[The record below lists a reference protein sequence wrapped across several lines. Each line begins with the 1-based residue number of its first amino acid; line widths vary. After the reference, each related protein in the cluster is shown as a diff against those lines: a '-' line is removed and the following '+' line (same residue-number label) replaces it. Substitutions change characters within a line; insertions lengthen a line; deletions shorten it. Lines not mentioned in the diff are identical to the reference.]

1 MVVITKNI
9 TKKYLQPTLFGEDL
23 DRQSP
28 HGIPSQVA
36 SARVQALLNHST
48 EGVVVSLL
56 RRGVH

>member
-36 SARVQALLNHST
+36 SVPSA
-48 EGVVVSLL
+48 GSLKPQ
-56 RRGVH
+56 H